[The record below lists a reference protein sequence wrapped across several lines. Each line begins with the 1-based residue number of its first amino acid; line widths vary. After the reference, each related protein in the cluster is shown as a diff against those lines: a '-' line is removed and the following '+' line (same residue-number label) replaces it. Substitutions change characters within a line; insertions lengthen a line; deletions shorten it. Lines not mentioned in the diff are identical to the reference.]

1 MYSWIVGAAVAV
13 LLAINSV
20 FIVPESQY
28 AVILQFGEAV
38 RIHSQPGVY
47 VKIPLI
53 ESITKLPRFQKT
65 FENQATTIL
74 TRDKKPIIVD
84 NYTIWRIKDPQMFLR
99 SLRTVP
105 QAENRIGDSVY
116 NAVRRKLSEREY
128 GSIISEK
135 TERGDL
141 NNEITKEVSDV
152 VLRQNY
158 GIEIIDVRIKR
169 TDLPEENKAS
179 VYNRMISDRQ
189 SIAAGYLSEG
199 DEQSKKITSSADRQA
214 SELLATAESEA
225 KKIVALGEKEAASIY
240 NLAYGKDP
248 AFYMLYRTLESYV
261 TTLKNE
267 PVIMLPIDSPY
278 ASWLRG
284 VGQ

>member
-1 MYSWIVGAAVAV
+1 MTKMYSWIVGAAVAV

-116 NAVRRKLSEREY
+116 NAVRRKLSERDY

-135 TERGDL
+135 TEQR
-141 NNEITKEVSDV
+141 NYQRSVRCRIATK
-152 VLRQNY
+152 LWY
-158 GIEIIDVRIKR
+158 
-169 TDLPEENKAS
+169 
-179 VYNRMISDRQ
+179 
-189 SIAAGYLSEG
+189 
-199 DEQSKKITSSADRQA
+199 
-214 SELLATAESEA
+214 
-225 KKIVALGEKEAASIY
+225 
-240 NLAYGKDP
+240 
-248 AFYMLYRTLESYV
+248 
-261 TTLKNE
+261 
-267 PVIMLPIDSPY
+267 
-278 ASWLRG
+278 
-284 VGQ
+284 